1 MIYNYIQTVNIKF
14 TFEIENDDKTLPFL
28 DISIK
33 RVNGNFETSVY
44 RKQTFTGLFTNFES
58 FLPTA
63 FTDCCFHF
71 LSLVSLLQH
80 LLLLSNFSR

>member
-44 RKQTFTGLFTNFES
+44 RKPTFTGLFYKF
-58 FLPTA
+58 
-63 FTDCCFHF
+63 
-71 LSLVSLLQH
+71 
-80 LLLLSNFSR
+80 